1 MSRPLRTFV
10 IVHANG
16 QEHGVVTGRAP
27 AAAACKAGSARM
39 SEKGGN
45 KTHVR
50 LRERGA
56 TRGKGT
62 FEYDVTRSR
71 KKSAVRTRNASFRYD
86 IQAHSL
92 NRARSRS
99 ARRSQSVRPK
109 RARTRRPRRW

>member
-1 MSRPLRTFV
+1 MSRPLRSFA

-16 QEHGVVTGRAP
+16 QERGVVTGRAP

-56 TRGKGT
+56 SRGQGT

-71 KKSAVRTRNASFRYD
+71 KKSAVKTRRASFRYD
-86 IQAHSL
+86 IRARSL

-99 ARRSQSVRPK
+99 ARPK
-109 RARTRRPRRW
+109 RARTRRPRR